1 VPLLVT
7 NVGIGVPG
15 NFLPRHDITDSRELK
30 TRELRGSEN
39 DMTSIR
45 EQFNGNFDGD

>member
-15 NFLPRHDITDSRELK
+15 NFLPGHDITDSRELK
-30 TRELRGSEN
+30 TREFLDGESK
-39 DMTSIR
+39 MTAIQR
-45 EQFNGNFDGD
+45 HFNGNSDGD